1 MSENIIYCYSGS
13 GNCLDVAKNIARH
26 LGDTD
31 IVMMRSFPVKTDAT
45 EARRVGFIFPCYG
58 GGLPGGVAEAVRAVQ
73 TAPAAYTFAI
83 VTYAAYMGC
92 GLATINSIHKLDY
105 WAGLSHHDSCIWLM
119 PHWLNTSGMSVKAS
133 QKRAE
138 KKAALFAADIK
149 MMERKKA
156 PPKNAAFRKLSERFE
171 GMIGDKVKEYT
182 VSDKCIG
189 CGLCEKLCPR
199 GNITLQNGRP
209 VFGSDCIGC
218 LSCVL
223 YCPKEAINV
232 GKVTEH
238 RSRYTNVNVKPL
250 ELTEKIIH
258 ID

>member
-31 IVMMRSFPVKTDAT
+31 IVMMRSFPVKTDAR

-58 GGLPGGVAEAVRAVQ
+58 GGLPGGVEEAVRAVQ
-73 TAPAAYTFAI
+73 IAPAAYTFAI

-156 PPKNAAFRKLSERFE
+156 PPRNAAFRKLSERFE
-171 GMIGDKVKEYT
+171 GMIGEKVKEYT
-182 VSDKCIG
+182 VSDKCIS
-189 CGLCEKLCPR
+189 EAKDMM
-199 GNITLQNGRP
+199 LQNVPISQIASKLG
-209 VFGSDCIGC
+209 FS
-218 LSCVL
+218 SQS
-223 YCPKEAINV
+223 YFTKMFAS
-232 GKVTEH
+232 K
-238 RSRYTNVNVKPL
+238 TN
-250 ELTEKIIH
+250 LTPSEWRKAH
-258 ID
+258 M